1 MLHLPQKSGVAH
13 AYTLWGAEYE
23 ITDNGYELTTVWLTN
38 SDDINNVP
46 QLFSQDVICTYVE
59 KGGVGTGS
67 IAFDENMGAT
77 FTAVAG
83 LRAEHRIIPEP
94 TTAILSI
101 AALLGLAA
109 RRRR

>member
-1 MLHLPQKSGVAH
+1 MASQRLAEFGVP
-13 AYTLWGAEYE
+13 WGRKFRGRV
-23 ITDNGYELTTVWLTN
+23 DRKWL
-38 SDDINNVP
+38 
-46 QLFSQDVICTYVE
+46 DVCTYVE

-67 IAFDENMGAT
+67 VAFDENMGAT

-83 LRAEHRIIPEP
+83 LRAAPVVIPEP
-94 TTAILSI
+94 ATAVLGI